1 MKFFLETFGCTL
13 NQADS
18 ELIRGVMFSHG
29 ASEAQSVAKADVVII
44 NSCTVKKATEQ
55 KILERIRKL
64 KKKKL
69 VVAGCMPSA
78 DKELLERFAP
88 DACLVGPRSISN
100 VFEAAQAVLEGKKKN
115 FLSIESKECLPRF
128 RGGVIARIPIAEGCT
143 GACSFCQTKIARGKL
158 SSYPERFL
166 LREIIHSV
174 RLGARE
180 IQLTAQDT
188 GAYGKD
194 SGSGLIS
201 LLEKVRKLKA
211 KFRARVG
218 MMNPEHALEFLAPFC
233 DALNSD
239 KFYKFAHVPVQS
251 GSDEVLK
258 AMLRN
263 YCVEDFVRV
272 VAILRARVPDII
284 IATDII
290 CGFPTETEEDFEQTM
305 RLVEIITPDVVN
317 VSRFTPRKG
326 TKAAGL
332 KQLPDNIIKART
344 ARMAELCRRVSAESN
359 RQFVGRQFEVL
370 VTEKNEKHKMF
381 TGRIPN
387 YRQVALRGDGL
398 HFGDF
403 VKVKIMGATQSGLV
417 GKIIK

>member
-18 ELIRGVMFSHG
+18 ELIKGVMFSHG

-55 KILERIRKL
+55 KILERIKKL

-78 DKELLERFAP
+78 DKELIERFAP
-88 DACLVGPRSISN
+88 NACLVGPRSVGR
-100 VFEAAQAVLEGKKKN
+100 VFEAASAVLNGDKKH
-115 FLSIESKECLPRF
+115 FLSVEEKVCLPRF
-128 RGGVIARIPIAEGCT
+128 RGGVVARIPIAEGCT

-158 SSYPERFL
+158 SSYPESFL
-166 LREIIHSV
+166 LREIVHSV

-180 IQLTAQDT
+180 VQLTAQDT

-194 SGSGLIS
+194 LGSSLVS
-201 LLEKVRKLKA
+201 LLDKVKNLKA

-233 DALNSD
+233 DALNSS
-239 KFYKFAHVPVQS
+239 KFYKFAHIPVQS

-272 VAILRARVPDII
+272 VAILRSRVPLVT
-284 IATDII
+284 IATDVI
-290 CGFPTETEEDFEQTM
+290 CGFPTETEDDFEQTM
-305 RLVEIITPDVVN
+305 KLVEIIKPDVVN

-344 ARMAELCRRVSAESN
+344 ARMAELCRRVSVENN
-359 RQFVGRQFEVL
+359 RQLVGRQFEVL
-370 VTEKNEKHKMF
+370 VTERNEKHKMF

-387 YRQVALRGDGL
+387 YKQVALRGEDVHL
-398 HFGDF
+398 GDF
-403 VKVKIMGATQSGLV
+403 VKVKIMGITQSGLV